1 VKVKAE
7 IALPA
12 IERREHRRILRFCSL
27 LPSALA
33 ILSTLLGAVVL
44 IAWRTGYGM
53 VTGLGQIVMHPVTA
67 LTFVAGG
74 LALLVAQR
82 RDSRPAIIISRLLAV
97 GVAGIGLFTLFE
109 YAVGWPHS
117 YELRGFSV
125 PPQANGEPF
134 RMAVNTAIGFVLFGQ
149 GLVFLGSDRTARG
162 LKSQF
167 FATLLVIVAF
177 IAIIGHVFEVRDFYS
192 FRLLAGMALTTA
204 IGLSF
209 LGLGLLFSQLDR
221 GMPALVVD
229 DGAAGFVARRLLP
242 GALFV
247 PFALAFLGVIG
258 EERGFVGQRLG
269 GSLVAVANMVIFL
282 LLISWSA
289 RVVRSV
295 DRKRGELFIL
305 EREAH
310 DASERARAEAEAAMQ
325 QAEAARAE
333 AESANGAKSDFLAV
347 MSHELRTP
355 LAAIMGYQELLA
367 DGITGPVTDAQSQQ
381 LGRIKVSARH
391 LLSLIDEILTFT
403 RLDAGRERVVEETVD
418 LGEAMREALEI
429 VEPLAEAKKL
439 DLVVS
444 WPGTDVMIQ
453 SDSTK
458 LRQIMVNLL
467 SNAVKFTQAGSVSF
481 GGNVIG
487 DEVRIAVGDTGIGIH
502 ADHLN
507 RIFDPFWQVEQT
519 ATRRAPGTGL
529 GLTVTQRL
537 ANLMGGDVTV
547 TSREGEGTTFTVTL
561 PAKLPH
567 IAKMPENPK
576 NLRTA

>member
-1 VKVKAE
+1 MAF
-7 IALPA
+7 PA
-12 IERREHRRILRFCSL
+12 IERREHRRILRICTL
-27 LPSALA
+27 LPAALA
-33 ILSTLLGAVVL
+33 VLSTLMGMVVL
-44 IAWRTGYGM
+44 VAWRTGYGTL
-53 VTGLGQIVMHPVTA
+53 TGGTGQIAMHPTTA
-67 LTFVAGG
+67 MTLIAGG
-74 LALLVAQR
+74 LALLIAQR
-82 RDSRPAIIISRLLAV
+82 RDSRSAIMVSRLLAV
-97 GVAGIGLFTLFE
+97 GVAGVGLFTLFE
-109 YAVGWPHS
+109 YTMGWPHT
-117 YELRGFSV
+117 YELKGF
-125 PPQANGEPF
+125 PLPRRPTGEPL
-134 RMAVNTAIGFVLFGQ
+134 RMAVNTAIGLVLFGQ
-149 GLVFLGSDRTARG
+149 GLVFLESDRRARG

-167 FATLLVIVAF
+167 FATLVMIVAF
-177 IAIIGHVFEVRDFYS
+177 IAIVGHVFEVRDFYS

-221 GMPALVVD
+221 GVPALVVD
-229 DGAAGFVARRLLP
+229 DGAAGFVARRLVP

-247 PFALAFLGVIG
+247 PFGLAYLGVLG
-258 EERGFVGQRLG
+258 EERGLVGQRLG

-295 DRKRGELFIL
+295 DRKRGELFVL

-310 DASERARAEAEAAMQ
+310 AASERARAEAEAAVQ

-367 DGITGPVTDAQSQQ
+367 DGITGPVNDAQSQQ

-403 RLDAGRERVVEETVD
+403 RLDAGRESVVEETVD
-418 LGEAMREALEI
+418 LGEAIRDVIEI

-439 DLVVS
+439 DVVVNP
-444 WPGTDVMIQ
+444 PGPGVKIQ
-453 SDSTK
+453 SDGTK

-467 SNAVKFTQAGSVSF
+467 SNAVKFTEKGSVALD
-481 GGNVIG
+481 GKLIG
-487 DEVRIAVGDTGIGIH
+487 DEVRITVSDTGIGIH
-502 ADHLN
+502 ADHVN

-519 ATRRAPGTGL
+519 VTRRAPGTGL
-529 GLTVTQRL
+529 GLTVTRRL

-547 TSREGEGTTFTVTL
+547 TSREGEGAAFTVTL

-567 IAKMPENPK
+567 MATVPVIAKNV
-576 NLRTA
+576 RTA

>member
-1 VKVKAE
+1 M
-7 IALPA
+7 ALPA
-12 IERREHRRILRFCSL
+12 IERREHRRILWFCGM
-27 LPSALA
+27 LPGVVA
-33 ILSTLLGAVVL
+33 ILTILTGAVVL
-44 IAWRTGYGM
+44 VAWRTGYGTL
-53 VTGLGQIVMHPVTA
+53 TGGTGQIAMHPITA
-67 LTFVAGG
+67 LTFIVAG

-82 RDSRPAIIISRLLAV
+82 RDSRALTIVSRLLAV
-97 GVAGIGLFTLFE
+97 GVAGVGLFTLFE
-109 YAVGWPHS
+109 YAMGWPHS
-117 YELRGFSV
+117 YELAGF
-125 PPQANGEPF
+125 PTDRRPTGEPL

-149 GLVFLGSDRTARG
+149 GLVFLESDRRTRG

-167 FATLLVIVAF
+167 FATLLMIIAF
-177 IAIIGHVFEVRDFYS
+177 IAIIGHVFDVRDFYS

-204 IGLSF
+204 IGLSL

-221 GMPALVVD
+221 GVPALVVD
-229 DGAAGFVARRLLP
+229 DGTAGFVARRLLP

-247 PFALAFLGVIG
+247 PFGLAFLGVLG
-258 EERGFVGQRLG
+258 EERGIVGQRLG

-289 RVVRSV
+289 RVVRLV
-295 DRKRGELFIL
+295 DRKRGELFVL

-310 DASERARAEAEAAMQ
+310 DASERARSEAEAAMQ

-367 DGITGPVTDAQSQQ
+367 DGITGPVTDAQGQQ

-403 RLDAGRERVVEETVD
+403 RLDAGRESVVEETVD
-418 LGEAMREALEI
+418 LGDVMRDALEI

-439 DLVVS
+439 DVVVS
-444 WPGTDVMIQ
+444 WPAPDLKIQ
-453 SDSTK
+453 SDLTK
-458 LRQIMVNLL
+458 LRQIIVNLL
-467 SNAVKFTQAGSVSF
+467 SNAVKFTEKGSVSLD
-481 GGNVIG
+481 GKVIG
-487 DEVRIAVGDTGIGIH
+487 DEVRITVSDTGIGIH

-529 GLTVTQRL
+529 GLTVTRRL

-547 TSREGEGTTFTVTL
+547 TSREGEGTTFIVTL

-567 IAKMPENPK
+567 MATMPSNAK

>member
-1 VKVKAE
+1 M
-7 IALPA
+7 ALPA
-12 IERREHRRILRFCSL
+12 IERREHRRILRVCSL
-27 LPSALA
+27 LPGALA
-33 ILSTLLGAVVL
+33 ILTILIGVVVL
-44 IAWRTGYGM
+44 VAWRTGYGM
-53 VTGLGQIVMHPVTA
+53 ATGGLGQVAMHPVTA
-67 LTFVAGG
+67 LTFTVGG

-82 RDSRPAIIISRLLAV
+82 TDSRSAVIVSRLLAV
-97 GVAGIGLFTLFE
+97 AVAGVGLFTLFE
-109 YAVGWPHS
+109 YAMGWPHS
-117 YELRGFSV
+117 YELTAFPLPRR
-125 PPQANGEPF
+125 PNGEPL
-134 RMAVNTAIGFVLFGQ
+134 RMAVNTALGFVLFGQ
-149 GLVFLGSDRTARG
+149 GLVFLESDRRTRG

-167 FATLLVIVAF
+167 FATLLMIVAF

-209 LGLGLLFSQLDR
+209 LGIGLLFSQLDR
-221 GMPALVVD
+221 GVPALVVD
-229 DGAAGFVARRLLP
+229 DGAAGFVARRLVP

-247 PFALAFLGVIG
+247 PFGLAFLGVIG
-258 EERGFVGQRLG
+258 EERGIVGQRLG
-269 GSLVAVANMVIFL
+269 GSLVAVANMVVFL

-295 DRKRGELFIL
+295 DRKRGELFLL

-310 DASERARAEAEAAMQ
+310 AASERTRAEAEAAMQ

-367 DGITGPVTDAQSQQ
+367 DGITGPITDAQGQQ

-403 RLDAGRERVVEETVD
+403 RLDAGRESVVEETVD
-418 LGEAMREALEI
+418 FTEAMRDALEI

-439 DLVVS
+439 AVVVN
-444 WPGTDVMIQ
+444 WPGHEVKIQ
-453 SDSTK
+453 SDGTK
-458 LRQIMVNLL
+458 LRQIIVNLL
-467 SNAVKFTQAGSVSF
+467 SNAVKFTDKGSVSLD
-481 GGNVIG
+481 GKVIG
-487 DEVRIAVGDTGIGIH
+487 DEVRITVSDTGIGIH
-502 ADHLN
+502 ADHFN
-507 RIFDPFWQVEQT
+507 RIFDPFWQVEQS

-529 GLTVTQRL
+529 GLTVTRRL
-537 ANLMGGDVTV
+537 ANLMGGEVTV
-547 TSREGEGTTFTVTL
+547 ASHEGEGATFIVTL

-567 IAKMPENPK
+567 MSAIPADGA